1 MRIDTDLFGK
11 IMVVVGIVIFFGI
24 GIGFF
29 TELGPLTIGVSAG
42 EYEVGISA
50 GGFFVGVMLT
60 AVGLAVIIEEP
71 SLRLPS
77 LGGWF
82 TIVALVGI
90 AVTTVGV
97 IALMVNEVGGV
108 YLLGNPIFYGRPRD
122 VGVGVLLDR
131 PLVWLGEPLVQ
142 IGFVLLVAGLALKIL
157 YEYF

>member
-1 MRIDTDLFGK
+1 MRIEIDLVGK
-11 IMVVVGIVIFFGI
+11 IMVVIGVVIFFVI
-24 GIGFF
+24 GIGFS
-29 TELGPLTIGVSAG
+29 TQLGPLAISINAGGYDIGF
-42 EYEVGISA
+42 SA
-50 GGFFVGVMLT
+50 GGFFAGVMLT

-97 IALMVNEVGGV
+97 IALMVTEVGGT
-108 YLLGNPIFYGRPRD
+108 YLLGNPLFYGRPRD
-122 VGVGVLLDR
+122 IPVGVWLDR
-131 PLVWLGEPLVQ
+131 PLVWLGDPMVQ
-142 IGFVLLVAGLALKIL
+142 VGFLLLIIGLALKIL